1 MALRGAPQLRRRLK
15 AIKTV
20 FKPVGRE
27 WTERTVNLAQRRV
40 AVRTGATRRS
50 IRRKNASQTR
60 ASVQATGGA
69 RFLEAGTQ
77 AHELKAR
84 KVGVMKFTDSS
95 GRPQFRKKVRH
106 PGMRAQPFLR
116 RSGRDA
122 LEGLDM
128 LRELIELW
136 NRAA

>member
-1 MALRGAPQLRRRLK
+1 MALRGSRQLRARLK

-27 WTERTVNLAQRRV
+27 WTERTVNLARGRV
-40 AVRTGATRRS
+40 AVRTGATRNS
-50 IRRKNASQTR
+50 IRRKNASMTK

-69 RFLEAGTQ
+69 RFLEAGTKPHAIQ
-77 AHELKAR
+77 AR
-84 KVGVMKFTDSS
+84 RIGIMKFTDQG
-95 GRPQFRKKVRH
+95 GRPVFAKKVRH

-122 LEGLDM
+122 LDGLNM
-128 LRELIELW
+128 LRELIDLW
-136 NRAA
+136 NKAA

>member
-1 MALRGAPQLRRRLK
+1 MALRGAPQLRRRLR

-40 AVRTGATRRS
+40 AVRTGATKRS

-60 ASVQATGGA
+60 AAVQATHGA
-69 RFLEAGTQ
+69 RFLEAGTKE
-77 AHELKAR
+77 HTLKAKR
-84 KVGVMKFTDSS
+84 VEAMKFTDQG
-95 GRPQFRKKVRH
+95 GRPHFAKKIRH

-116 RSGRDA
+116 RSGHDA
-122 LEGLDM
+122 LNDLNI